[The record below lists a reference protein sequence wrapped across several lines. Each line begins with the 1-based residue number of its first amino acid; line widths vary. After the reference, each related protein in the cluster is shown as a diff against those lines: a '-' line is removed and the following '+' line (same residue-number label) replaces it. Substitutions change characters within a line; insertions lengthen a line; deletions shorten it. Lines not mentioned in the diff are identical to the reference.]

1 MVLTASCGHKEIVC
15 PADSVST
22 IDVKFVWDKAP
33 GAEVDGMTLYFY
45 PVSDWTRMWR
55 FDIAGHEGGKV
66 ELPAGRYRLIAVNND
81 LPGIE
86 FTGTDTF
93 NGLTAR
99 ARMADGTSA
108 TRPSGMLYGAVID
121 NLEVTLCG
129 VEYTLEDGS
138 CKECPKSLVR
148 CYPDSMA
155 TVYTAVLRD
164 IKGMDRVRSA
174 SARLDGVA
182 SSVTV
187 RSGTTGDGTCTIPI
201 QLSQTAEGGAELRG
215 SSSGLGTPA
224 GVPGFTL
231 TIAVTR
237 TDGKSFS
244 KSFDVT
250 DQVIHSPWTRNVHI
264 YIDGLEI
271 PEGTPPDP
279 PDDDDVGIIVD
290 VDGWH
295 VIDIYPQ
302 PTTGHKKE
310 KPTS

>member
-1 MVLTASCGHKEIVC
+1 MKKAVHILTVLLIILTASCGHKEIVC
-15 PADSVST
+15 PGDSVRT
-22 IDVKFVWDKAP
+22 IDVKFIWNKAP
-33 GAEVDGMTLYFY
+33 GADVDGMTLYFY

-55 FDIAGHEGGKV
+55 FDIAGHDGGKV
-66 ELPAGRYRLIAVNND
+66 ELPAGRYRMIAVNND

-86 FTGTDTF
+86 FDGADTF

-99 ARMADGTSA
+99 ARSAGGTSV
-108 TRPSGMLYGAVID
+108 RPTGMLYAAVVD

-148 CYPDSMA
+148 CYPDSLS
-155 TVYTAVLRD
+155 TVYTVVFRD
-164 IKGMDRVRSA
+164 IKGVDRVRSA
-174 SARLDGVA
+174 TARLDGVA
-182 SSVTV
+182 SSMTV
-187 RSGTTGDGTCTIPI
+187 RSGITGDGTCSIPI
-201 QLSQTAEGGAELRG
+201 TLASGGDGPAVLRG
-215 SSSGLGTPA
+215 STTGLGTPA

-250 DQVIHSPWTRNVHI
+250 DQVINSPWQRNVYI

-279 PDDDDVGIIVD
+279 PSDDDVGIIVD

-295 VIDIYPQ
+295 VIDIYL
-302 PTTGHKKE
+302 
-310 KPTS
+310 